1 MVLAPLVRGKKG
13 KHKDIIPELIRE
25 GFVRLRIDG
34 EVVEADPETELDKKK
49 KHTIEAVVDRLVVKP
64 SSKNRLADSVETALR
79 DVERHR
85 AYKISKARTCSS
97 PNSLPA

>member
-13 KHKDIIPELIRE
+13 EHQSNRTSDNRE

-34 EVVEADPETELDKKK
+34 EVVEADPEIELDKKK

-64 SSKNRLADSVETALR
+64 SRNADWPIRSRRLLRSATAP
-79 DVERHR
+79 
-85 AYKISKARTCSS
+85 C
-97 PNSLPA
+97 